1 MIKISQKYQKLAIL
15 SIKKS
20 LETVSLLY
28 QSIAFYLVEMTG
40 LEPVY
45 VTQFNLLSTCLVKS
59 NFSLALSEMT
69 NQRLTTPY

>member
-1 MIKISQKYQKLAIL
+1 MRFELRLKM
-15 SIKKS
+15 KKR
-20 LETVSLLY
+20 LTLLY
-28 QSIAFYLVEMTG
+28 QTYAFNMVEMTG

-45 VTQFNLLSTCLVKS
+45 VTQSNLLSTCLVKS